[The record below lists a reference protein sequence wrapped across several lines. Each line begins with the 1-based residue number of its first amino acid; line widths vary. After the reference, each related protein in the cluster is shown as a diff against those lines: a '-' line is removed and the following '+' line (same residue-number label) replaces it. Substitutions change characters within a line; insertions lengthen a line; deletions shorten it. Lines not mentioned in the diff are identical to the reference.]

1 MKEVG
6 ILKTK
11 AQKAEQL
18 KEIKAQLDGAK
29 AILLVDFNGLTVS
42 QDTDLRRKMRAAGV
56 VYTVHKNTLIG
67 IAAKECGI
75 EGLDQFLSHNT
86 ALAIS
91 KDDVVAPAKIAV
103 EFAKKNEA
111 LKIKAGLLNNK
122 LMSQDEIKALAALP
136 SKEVLLAKMLSSMNA
151 PISGLVNVLQGT
163 IRNAV
168 YVLEA
173 IRKQKEATEKKS
185 A

>member
-1 MKEVG
+1 
-6 ILKTK
+6 
-11 AQKAEQL
+11 
-18 KEIKAQLDGAK
+18 
-29 AILLVDFNGLTVS
+29 
-42 QDTDLRRKMRAAGV
+42 
-56 VYTVHKNTLIG
+56 
-67 IAAKECGI
+67 
-75 EGLDQFLSHNT
+75 
-86 ALAIS
+86 
-91 KDDVVAPAKIAV
+91 
-103 EFAKKNEA
+103 
-111 LKIKAGLLNNK
+111 LLNNK

-173 IRKQKEATEKKS
+173 IRKQKEASEKKS

>member
-56 VYTVHKNTLIG
+56 NYSVHKNTL
-67 IAAKECGI
+67 
-75 EGLDQFLSHNT
+75 
-86 ALAIS
+86 
-91 KDDVVAPAKIAV
+91 
-103 EFAKKNEA
+103 
-111 LKIKAGLLNNK
+111 
-122 LMSQDEIKALAALP
+122 
-136 SKEVLLAKMLSSMNA
+136 
-151 PISGLVNVLQGT
+151 
-163 IRNAV
+163 
-168 YVLEA
+168 
-173 IRKQKEATEKKS
+173 
-185 A
+185 